1 MCLARSGIQSSS
13 LFVPSHESFRVRQEE
28 AEAEAAFQ
36 LGLQMS
42 MCVYG
47 DSLSREMLLSA
58 AQ

>member
-13 LFVPSHESFRVRQEE
+13 LFLPSHESFRVRQEE

-47 DSLSREMLLSA
+47 VGQSVAGDVT
-58 AQ
+58 